1 MIDFEQ
7 RQIDLAREKPDSEFT
22 RDALGTIREVDVDS
36 GTAVFDIST
45 KSLDLHRSCVNTDG
59 IDYQS
64 RYYGKNP
71 IVLFNHDYDR
81 PIARSEW
88 VRKMENGALR
98 AKCSYGKTNLAQ
110 EVLSLV
116 KDGIINSASIGF
128 ISKEQYFDVEAAKAY
143 KEDYGDDAPEGMNWY
158 IRKSVLLE
166 WSNVSVGSNGDAL
179 AARMGSMSPQLRSM
193 VVAEYVREEMPK
205 MYQKLN
211 DLVAQLSLSVEANGA
226 LSESV
231 KKLENKLSEL
241 ESDIR
246 AGAVQ
251 PKKVEQVGKKMRI
264 TDDDVLRMVQTAV
277 DKQKDYYTGQ
287 AN

>member
-7 RQIDLAREKPDSEFT
+7 RQVDLAKEKPDSEFT
-22 RDALGTIREVDVDS
+22 RDAIGAIREVDTDS

-128 ISKEQYFDVEAAKAY
+128 MSKEQYFDVEAAKAY
-143 KEDYGDDAPEGMNWY
+143 KEDYGEDAPEGMNWY

>member
-7 RQIDLAREKPDSEFT
+7 RQVDLAKEKPDSEFT
-22 RDALGTIREVDVDS
+22 RDAIGAIREVDTDS

-128 ISKEQYFDVEAAKAY
+128 MSKEQYFDVEAAKAY
-143 KEDYGDDAPEGMNWY
+143 KEDYGEDAPEGMNWY

-205 MYQKLN
+205 MYQRLN
-211 DLVAQLSLSVEANGA
+211 DLVAQLATSVEANGA
-226 LSESV
+226 LSQNV
-231 KKLENKLSEL
+231 KILENKISEL
-241 ESDIR
+241 ESEIR

-251 PKKVEQVGKKMRI
+251 PKKVEPVGNGIRVTNQDLERMIANAVQNKFNYLKGQV
-264 TDDDVLRMVQTAV
+264 
-277 DKQKDYYTGQ
+277 
-287 AN
+287 